1 MWIDNH
7 YIVLNFWIAMKL
19 DKIDMKILSALQ
31 GDGRMTK
38 LRLAEA
44 VNLSPTACWERL
56 SRLEKHG
63 VITGYT
69 VRINPEKFA
78 RRTTVLVEIM
88 LKSHQQSD
96 FQRFEA
102 AILREPMIISCDAT
116 GGGVDYI
123 LKVAS
128 PDIDAY
134 QRLIDRLL
142 TLDLGIER
150 YFTYIV
156 TKNVKAIDPLPLD

>member
-1 MWIDNH
+1 
-7 YIVLNFWIAMKL
+7 MKL
-19 DKIDMKILSALQ
+19 DKIDLKILAALQ
-31 GDGRMTK
+31 SDGRMTK

-56 SRLEKHG
+56 SRLERSG

-69 VRINPEKFA
+69 ARINADKLV

-102 AILREPMIISCDAT
+102 AVLKEPAIVSCDAT

-123 LKVAS
+123 LKIVS
-128 PDIDAY
+128 EDIDSY

-150 YFTYIV
+150 YFTYVV
-156 TKNVKAIDPLPLD
+156 TKNVKTADPLVGLLPTEVG

>member
-1 MWIDNH
+1 
-7 YIVLNFWIAMKL
+7 MKL
-19 DKIDMKILSALQ
+19 DKIDLKILAALQ
-31 GDGRMTK
+31 SDGRMTK

-56 SRLEKHG
+56 SRLEKSG

-69 VRINPEKFA
+69 VRINTDKFM

-88 LKSHQQSD
+88 LKSHQQAD

-102 AILREPMIISCDAT
+102 AILKEPGIVSCDAT

-123 LKVAS
+123 LKIVS
-128 PDIDAY
+128 EDIDAY

-142 TLDLGIER
+142 KLDLGIER
-150 YFTYIV
+150 YFTYVV
-156 TKNVKAIDPLPLD
+156 TKNVKATDPLQSLAID

>member
-1 MWIDNH
+1 
-7 YIVLNFWIAMKL
+7 MKL
-19 DKIDMKILSALQ
+19 GKIDLKILSALQ
-31 GDGRMTK
+31 KDGRMTK

-56 SRLEKHG
+56 SRLEKEG

-69 VRINPEKFA
+69 ARINMDKLE

-88 LKSHQQSD
+88 LKSHQQAD

-102 AILREPMIISCDAT
+102 AVLKEPAIISCDAT

-123 LKVAS
+123 LKVVS
-128 PDIDAY
+128 EDIDAY
-134 QRLIDRLL
+134 QRLIDKLL
-142 TLDLGIER
+142 QLELGIER
-150 YFTYIV
+150 YFTYVV
-156 TKNVKAIDPLPLD
+156 TKNVKTSDPLQSLAIV

>member
-1 MWIDNH
+1 
-7 YIVLNFWIAMKL
+7 MKL
-19 DKIDMKILSALQ
+19 DKIDLKILAALQ
-31 GDGRMTK
+31 SDGRMTK

-56 SRLEKHG
+56 SRLEKSG

-69 VRINPEKFA
+69 ARINTEKLG

-96 FQRFEA
+96 FQRFEEA
-102 AILREPMIISCDAT
+102 VLKEPAIVSCDAT

-123 LKVAS
+123 LKIVS
-128 PDIDAY
+128 EDIDAY
-134 QRLIDRLL
+134 QRLIDKLL
-142 TLDLGIER
+142 RLDLGIER
-150 YFTYIV
+150 YFTYVV
-156 TKNVKAIDPLPLD
+156 TKNVKTTDPLQSLLSIGE